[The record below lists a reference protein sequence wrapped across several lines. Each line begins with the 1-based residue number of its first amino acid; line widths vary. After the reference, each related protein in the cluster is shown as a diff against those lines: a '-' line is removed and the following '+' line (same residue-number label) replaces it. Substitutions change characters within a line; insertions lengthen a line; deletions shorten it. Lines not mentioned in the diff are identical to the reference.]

1 MKTNTKLIYIILILI
16 ILLNSLAPFTKAYS
30 IKIGDYT
37 TLHKEKELPGFV
49 QYKSN
54 GLLKIVM
61 RVYYKDP
68 STGERLDAFCLEPL
82 KDGVGTG
89 AGDSYVTE
97 ISKNID
103 DMRVWRALYHGYL
116 GVNWQNTSVE
126 SDDDWYFVN
135 KLVIH
140 CIKEENSP
148 KSKYMVPTHI
158 ANSDLQIGLTLEDIQ
173 RRGKKILD
181 EAETLYNYALSSTDQ
196 YQTAV
201 INLEK
206 SGNSYISENN
216 LVQNFNL
223 TSNKELKSYDI
234 SLENFPEETTYTK
247 SGNTIT
253 VKIPT
258 KNITEDI
265 NGNIKITNAQVK
277 TCPAF
282 YADAL
287 NSDYQD
293 YVVVATPYEVAT
305 TSTKC
310 LLKTNNASIE
320 ILKQDAQTKKAIP
333 NTTLEIS
340 KDGKVVAT
348 VKTGSNGKAT
358 VQNLYP
364 GTYQVKETIANE
376 NYVLSGEIKTVKL
389 EYNKTATITFEN
401 TRKTGNLKLIKVDKD
416 NHKIALGNVE
426 FDLYSEEQGKVIG
439 TYCTNADGEIL
450 VENLRVGNYSWI
462 EKKTNK
468 WYLLKLDET
477 GVEVKADQTEETLIE
492 NELKKGQ
499 IKVIKVDLDNNEV
512 KLKDVEFN
520 VLDENGN
527 ILETIKTN
535 ENGEALTKRYPI
547 RDFEKL
553 TIQET
558 KTLQN
563 YVLNEKPQTVVLK
576 QGEISNITFTN
587 EKKKGK
593 VKVIKVDLDNNEIRL
608 PNVEFNIYDEE
619 GKIVDTLI
627 TNENGEAVSKDLP
640 VDETYT
646 IKETKTLQNY
656 VLNEEPQTVVLKQ
669 DEITNITFTNE
680 KQKGKVKVIKVDL
693 DNNEIR
699 LPNVEFNIY
708 DEEGKIVDTL
718 ITNENGEA
726 VSKDLPVD
734 KTYTIKET
742 KTLQNYVLS
751 EEPQTVVLKQGE
763 ITNITFTNEKVKG
776 YIEITKISAN
786 DNELTKEQKGTLL
799 SNAVFE
805 IYKENNELVDT
816 VTIGSDG
823 KGKSKLLEYGKYYI
837 KEKES
842 GSDYYLLNPQIY
854 NVEINENLKT
864 VPITIENES
873 VITKLYIEK
882 EGTVKAKPNDEIRYD
897 FTALKNSSNVY
908 LENFTWTDNLPYQ
921 YIRITKLYTGTYNE
935 DLNYIVKYKTN
946 KMQDYTEFGTYNT
959 KTNNEIDFAAL
970 NLKNNEYIT
979 DFKIEFGTVMPGFEA
994 VEKPF
999 IYTNVLSSV
1008 KENDKW
1014 VNNTKLTGN
1023 YKSIELE
1030 HKAKWQTTTYIEKK
1044 LPRTGF

>member
-640 VDETYT
+640 VD
-646 IKETKTLQNY
+646 
-656 VLNEEPQTVVLKQ
+656 
-669 DEITNITFTNE
+669 
-680 KQKGKVKVIKVDL
+680 
-693 DNNEIR
+693 
-699 LPNVEFNIY
+699 
-708 DEEGKIVDTL
+708 
-718 ITNENGEA
+718 
-726 VSKDLPVD
+726 